1 MRGWTV
7 PLPEKN
13 TSWPPIHPAIR
24 SDMEDWSAWFS
35 ANPDRLAYRYQ
46 RRPLDNRRYGQ
57 HPQNRPS
64 QYRGGL
70 VGTVARWFWGEP
82 TPLGEKR
89 ANLHMPLARDIA
101 RTSSDLLYSEP
112 PTLKADNKQTQ
123 TRLEELMDLGMK
135 RTLIAAGESGAALGG
150 AYLRIVW
157 DDEIRPGPWIS
168 MVHADGA
175 APTFAHGDILK
186 SVTFWTVLVCEGQR
200 VVRHLERHEPG
211 LILHGVYDGT
221 EDSLGK
227 PVDLAAFPETQEFVP
242 ARTLPIGNRLA
253 VAYIPNTMFAPDWRD
268 IPGAAGLGTSD
279 YQGAETFLSS
289 IDETYTSWMRDI
301 RLAKSRIIV
310 PAGYLNSVG
319 PGMGAVWEDRE
330 VYAPMNVPP
339 TSEQQITPN
348 QFMIRH
354 EEHRATIEELVGK
367 VIRNAGYSSGTFGDD
382 SAGPAVTATE
392 IKARTARSMTT
403 RARKAELAATG
414 IADIVEVLLMLEG
427 SGMFKGVAGV
437 EVQRPDVVFQDS
449 VQDDIKTLAET
460 AALLQQAEA
469 ASTQVK
475 VAMLH
480 PDWEEREQQEEVDR
494 IMKETGRLVE
504 DPLTL
509 GADRPTFGAAQQP
522 FEEQDQS
529 EEDADAEE

>member
-1 MRGWTV
+1 M
-7 PLPEKN
+7 PLPDKG
-13 TSWPPIHPAIR
+13 TRWPPIHPAIR
-24 SDMEDWSAWFS
+24 CDMEDWSAWFS

-64 QYRGGL
+64 QYRGGI

-112 PTLKADNKQTQ
+112 PALKAENAGTQ
-123 TRLEELMDLGMK
+123 ERLEELMDAGMK
-135 RTLIAAGESGAALGG
+135 RTLIAAGETGAALGG

-157 DDEIRPGPWIS
+157 DDTVSDRPWIS
-168 MVHADGA
+168 LVHADGA
-175 APTFAHGDILK
+175 APEFAHGDKLRA
-186 SVTFWTVLVCEGQR
+186 VTFWTVLVCDEQR

-221 EDSLGK
+221 EDNLGK
-227 PVDLAAFPETQEFVP
+227 PVDLGAFEETKNLLPVRALPE
-242 ARTLPIGNRLA
+242 IGKRLA

-279 YQGAETFLSS
+279 YQGAETFLSA

-310 PAGYLNSVG
+310 PAGYLLNNG

-348 QFMIRH
+348 QFLIRH
-354 EEHRATIEELVGK
+354 EEHRATIEDLVGK
-367 VIRNAGYSSGTFGDD
+367 VIRNAGYSGNTFGDD
-382 SAGPAVTATE
+382 SAGAAVTATE

-414 IADIVEVLLMLEG
+414 IADVVEVLLMLEA
-427 SGMFKGVAGV
+427 SGMFPGVAGV
-437 EVQRPDVVFQDS
+437 EVERPDVVFQDS

-460 AALLQQAEA
+460 TALLQQAEA
-469 ASTQVK
+469 ASTEVK

-480 PDWEEREQQEEVDR
+480 PDWDETEQAEEVAR
-494 IMKETGRLVE
+494 IQKETGRLVE
-504 DPLTL
+504 DPLVL
-509 GADRPTFGAAQQP
+509 GADRPDFGAPPQA
-522 FEEQDQS
+522 EQGEGQAG
-529 EEDADAEE
+529 E